1 MQNLKLKIYNLIRDD
16 DKNNIWGNIFDGT
29 IIFLITLNVIIVI
42 LETFQL
48 SYSILAIFQIIEII
62 TVVVFTIEYL
72 VRLWTSN
79 IKFSE
84 VSNLKSK
91 VKLIFSF
98 MAIIDLFA
106 ILPFYLQLIVP
117 IDIRL
122 VRVFRLFRL
131 FRLFKLNRYTNS
143 LTTIFK
149 VIKNKSSQL
158 ISSVFLVS
166 FLMIIASVI
175 MYEFENAAQP
185 ELFQNAFSGFWW
197 AINTITTVGYGD
209 IYPITTL
216 GKLLS
221 VFISVL
227 GIGLVAVPTGII
239 SAGFIE
245 FDEAND
251 KKSNYYIELLQ
262 INKLYEKQIITEE
275 EFKQLKQK
283 VIERE

>member
-1 MQNLKLKIYNLIRDD
+1 MKYLKLYLYNLIRDD
-16 DKNNIWGNIFDGT
+16 DKNNIGGNIFDGT

-42 LETFQL
+42 LETFKL
-48 SYSILAIFQIIEII
+48 SASILSIFQTIEII
-62 TVVVFTIEYL
+62 SVVVFTLEYFA
-72 VRLWTSN
+72 RLWTSN
-79 IKFSE
+79 IKYPE
-84 VSNLKSK
+84 VSNIKSK
-91 VKLIFSF
+91 IKLIFSF

-106 ILPFYLQLIVP
+106 ILPFYLQLILP

-158 ISSVFLVS
+158 ISSIFLLS

-185 ELFQNAFSGFWW
+185 EKFQNAFSGFWW

-209 IYPITTL
+209 IYPVTTL

-245 FDEAND
+245 FDVDNEI
-251 KKSNYYIELLQ
+251 KPNYYKDLIQ
-262 INKLYEKQIITEE
+262 INELYEKHIITED
-275 EFKQLKQK
+275 EFKRLKQK
-283 VIERE
+283 IID